1 MLVLLADDDTDLL
14 DLVSYAIRK
23 DGHKVVTASTGRDAL
38 RAAERQR
45 PDMAILDVMMPP
57 PDGFEVCR
65 ELRTKR
71 PIPVILL
78 TARGEESN
86 KVCGLDLGADDYVT
100 KPFSTK
106 ELLARVR
113 AIARRTGALNRPQRG
128 VLTAGSVRMDLD
140 RHEVWSGDLPVEL
153 TPREYELL
161 YRLLISPN
169 SVVTHDELYEFVWG
183 IDSDVDAAVVKVYVR
198 HLREKLERNPSAP
211 ELLLSVR
218 GIGYKLRAA

>member
-23 DGHKVVTASTGRDAL
+23 DGHKVVTASSGRDAL
-38 RAAERQR
+38 RVAEAQR

-65 ELRTKR
+65 QLRDNR

-86 KVCGLDLGADDYVT
+86 KVWGLDLGADDYVT

-113 AIARRTGALNRPQRG
+113 AIARRSGALQRPQRG
-128 VLTAGSVRMDLD
+128 VLASGRLRMDLD
-140 RHEVWSGDLPVEL
+140 RHEVWSGERPVDL
-153 TPREYELL
+153 TPREYEML

-169 SVVTHDELYEFVWG
+169 SVVSHEELFEFVWG
-183 IDSDVDAAVVKVYVR
+183 ADSDVELASVKVYIR
-198 HLREKLERNPSAP
+198 HLREKLERDPSTP

-218 GIGYKLRAA
+218 GVGYKLRA